1 MELANGCR
9 PHPTLALA
17 FQRMETPVSCTSLN
31 WPANFPELPNG
42 RQRLP
47 SLGLGPWATAGT
59 EAICDQ
65 SARATWA
72 RKAPAVLQ
80 TEEIVQEFFQ
90 RGRRNQSSGWRPPR
104 FQVASSVLV
113 SAGLYAA
120 LLRRFLRQRPFGR
133 SVILVPRLSRAR
145 EICRFHFDVKIY
157 DEAES
162 LQRPTKTTNKLKN
175 IAAKFV
181 GEFSFTFGSAKVD
194 YKYSVQNAWFEGHL
208 SPVQCFALPLAADSD
223 QRLTWLAHF
232 IQQQQQNWSPMLVL
246 FYQTAAARDFA
257 QRLQSL
263 RVSAEAC
270 LPSTKRKGEGSLSN
284 ERARADV
291 MCLAKGRAA
300 DFALTGL
307 NTVILAEPTRRPRS
321 LCYMQRMMQ
330 AQVGRFMPMK
340 LIEVMDGRSR
350 AKMTAYHAH
359 FSHTVGWGIVD
370 TVVDAD
376 TGVPRIGGGPQLLD
390 LCGRRFPPSPLNLQ
404 HLLKSQV
411 APQVRSWLQELHA
424 WLQEH
429 QRKPR
434 QSGGLVERLQEA
446 RLRRA
451 YHHLRENVLN
461 EEEIKVLA
469 ACADLLDSEARPED
483 TCHEIFAA
491 VQVTRKLSSVELFF
505 QEELLVDDQ
514 KTPKTLVEAGI
525 STGAEVQVVF
535 QAPKPVKCA
544 MGRDE
549 SGFPREDLVFVTIP
563 SSVARIPNEAFQGCG
578 KLMKVEIPSTVTSI
592 GQRAFTGCCSLASV
606 TIPDGVAQIEDL
618 TFFLCKAL
626 VKVEIPDTVV
636 SIGLRAFADCSS
648 LAELNIPHSVTD
660 LGVGAFQD
668 CLALSNVTIPCS
680 VTRLGD
686 GCREVQLAIEMADE
700 ESRWR
705 IAAELQDHVWDAACG
720 PHANHV
726 LQKCILVMHP
736 NHVQFI
742 VDVLVRQQLVS
753 QAARHKSLGSIEL
766 SKNLD

>member
-1 MELANGCR
+1 MLTDHRKDPKYVFLVCKIML
-9 PHPTLALA
+9 H
-17 FQRMETPVSCTSLN
+17 FFV
-31 WPANFPELPNG
+31 
-42 RQRLP
+42 
-47 SLGLGPWATAGT
+47 
-59 EAICDQ
+59 DQ
-65 SARATWA
+65 LWNILFGWLDTHW
-72 RKAPAVLQ
+72 KEMFGGVPAVV
-80 TEEIVQEFFQ
+80 E
-90 RGRRNQSSGWRPPR
+90 RMMPP
-104 FQVASSVLV
+104 SHCC
-113 SAGLYAA
+113 AG
-120 LLRRFLRQRPFGR
+120 
-133 SVILVPRLSRAR
+133 
-145 EICRFHFDVKIY
+145 FHFDVKIY

-175 IAAKFV
+175 IPAKFV

-263 RVSAEAC
+263 GVSAEAC

-446 RLRRA
+446 RRGLQQSGSKIWEV
-451 YHHLRENVLN
+451 YVLN
-461 EEEIKVLA
+461 GLFP
-469 ACADLLDSEARPED
+469 C
-483 TCHEIFAA
+483 CF
-491 VQVTRKLSSVELFF
+491 SV
-505 QEELLVDDQ
+505 
-514 KTPKTLVEAGI
+514 
-525 STGAEVQVVF
+525 
-535 QAPKPVKCA
+535 
-544 MGRDE
+544 
-549 SGFPREDLVFVTIP
+549 
-563 SSVARIPNEAFQGCG
+563 
-578 KLMKVEIPSTVTSI
+578 
-592 GQRAFTGCCSLASV
+592 
-606 TIPDGVAQIEDL
+606 
-618 TFFLCKAL
+618 
-626 VKVEIPDTVV
+626 
-636 SIGLRAFADCSS
+636 
-648 LAELNIPHSVTD
+648 
-660 LGVGAFQD
+660 
-668 CLALSNVTIPCS
+668 
-680 VTRLGD
+680 
-686 GCREVQLAIEMADE
+686 
-700 ESRWR
+700 
-705 IAAELQDHVWDAACG
+705 
-720 PHANHV
+720 
-726 LQKCILVMHP
+726 
-736 NHVQFI
+736 
-742 VDVLVRQQLVS
+742 
-753 QAARHKSLGSIEL
+753 
-766 SKNLD
+766 